1 MPSSSSTTSTV
12 VGGLCGS
19 GLGMALTYVPSTTRA
34 SRAMLRPPMASSAPA
49 GLTTVRGISVGHWT
63 DLERATGCS
72 VVLGPESGM
81 RAACAVRGR
90 ATGTR
95 ELDALNPRHV
105 VDRIDAVLLTGG
117 SAFGLGAADGVMR
130 WLKERGRGL
139 PVGSA
144 GIVPIVPTAVI
155 FDFAVAPG
163 GKAARGRRAN
173 AASRAGTAASAEVV
187 EGSVGAGTGATV
199 GKALGPR
206 AAMKGGVGSWAASG
220 GDIVVGALVVLNAV
234 GNILDGAGAV
244 LAGARAA
251 DGTFA
256 DALTHFARGGA
267 PFGAVGKGRNTTLAV
282 VATNA
287 TLDRIALEALAHAA
301 GDALARRIVPYGTLF
316 DGDVVFAVSTATAA
330 PATPLQTEALAAL
343 AVPMAVERAVRL
355 ARGLPDIP
363 GLADKG
369 GPGPSGSTPMSRVS
383 RARGGLIPGPGCA
396 RGRWVPRL
404 DSRRVSGRGFDCMGG
419 GLDHASHRA
428 LARGRGQV
436 RGSASPAR
444 GGGARRAAPQR
455 AGRDCGR
462 TGGECERRCRP
473 TGIGAPSGGAAPR
486 TAGVGAALVLGRAL
500 SVGRAHRVGHR
511 LLRPSPGNLRGPG
524 DRATARLGPAVARG
538 PGGEDRRRGL
548 GLRGGRSVVLRGR
561 APGFPCRPLGGGG
574 SDRAF
579 RAGARRRRIGRPA
592 RRDARREAAAC

>member
-34 SRAMLRPPMASSAPA
+34 SRAMLRAPMASSAPA
-49 GLTTVRGISVGHWT
+49 SLTAVRGISVGHWT

-155 FDFAVAPG
+155 FDFDLAPG
-163 GKAARGRRAN
+163 GKADRWPTADDAYRAC
-173 AASRAGTAASAEVV
+173 TAASADVV

-251 DGTFA
+251 DGRYV
-256 DALTHFARGGA
+256 DALAHFARGAA
-267 PFGAVGKGRNTTLAV
+267 PFGAVAARNTTLAV

-287 TLDRIALEALAHAA
+287 TLDRTTLESLAQAA

-316 DGDVVFAVSTATAA
+316 DGDVVFAVSTAAA
-330 PATPLQTEALAAL
+330 TPATPLTAEALAGL
-343 AVPMAVERAVRL
+343 AVPIAVERAVRL
-355 ARGLPDIP
+355 ARGLGDIP
-363 GLADKG
+363 GLADG
-369 GPGPSGSTPMSRVS
+369 G
-383 RARGGLIPGPGCA
+383 
-396 RGRWVPRL
+396 
-404 DSRRVSGRGFDCMGG
+404 
-419 GLDHASHRA
+419 
-428 LARGRGQV
+428 
-436 RGSASPAR
+436 
-444 GGGARRAAPQR
+444 
-455 AGRDCGR
+455 
-462 TGGECERRCRP
+462 
-473 TGIGAPSGGAAPR
+473 
-486 TAGVGAALVLGRAL
+486 
-500 SVGRAHRVGHR
+500 
-511 LLRPSPGNLRGPG
+511 
-524 DRATARLGPAVARG
+524 
-538 PGGEDRRRGL
+538 
-548 GLRGGRSVVLRGR
+548 
-561 APGFPCRPLGGGG
+561 
-574 SDRAF
+574 
-579 RAGARRRRIGRPA
+579 
-592 RRDARREAAAC
+592 

>member
-34 SRAMLRPPMASSAPA
+34 SRGMLRAPMAPSPLSS
-49 GLTTVRGISVGHWT
+49 LTAVRGISVGHWT

-155 FDFAVAPG
+155 FDFDLAPG
-163 GKAARGRRAN
+163 GKAERWPTADDAYRAC
-173 AASRAGTAASAEVV
+173 TAASADVV

-220 GDIVVGALVVLNAV
+220 GDIVV
-234 GNILDGAGAV
+234 
-244 LAGARAA
+244 
-251 DGTFA
+251 
-256 DALTHFARGGA
+256 DALTNFARGGA

-316 DGDVVFAVSTATAA
+316 DGDVVFAVSTATAT

-355 ARGLPDIP
+355 ARGIGDIP
-363 GLADKG
+363 GLGD
-369 GPGPSGSTPMSRVS
+369 
-383 RARGGLIPGPGCA
+383 RARG
-396 RGRWVPRL
+396 
-404 DSRRVSGRGFDCMGG
+404 
-419 GLDHASHRA
+419 
-428 LARGRGQV
+428 V
-436 RGSASPAR
+436 R
-444 GGGARRAAPQR
+444 
-455 AGRDCGR
+455 
-462 TGGECERRCRP
+462 E
-473 TGIGAPSGGAAPR
+473 
-486 TAGVGAALVLGRAL
+486 
-500 SVGRAHRVGHR
+500 
-511 LLRPSPGNLRGPG
+511 
-524 DRATARLGPAVARG
+524 
-538 PGGEDRRRGL
+538 
-548 GLRGGRSVVLRGR
+548 
-561 APGFPCRPLGGGG
+561 
-574 SDRAF
+574 
-579 RAGARRRRIGRPA
+579 
-592 RRDARREAAAC
+592 